1 MDNSVARTPR
11 YCLTIGSSFD
21 AESPDPV
28 PVFTQAYVA
37 PPGPQPFFV
46 IFLTAS
52 FTDVAIPRSY
62 AGNGAIA
69 PTFDDDTADMLLR
82 MEDVLRAPSF
92 FRDDPPRVSGLEAPL
107 PVTVEEVRG
116 PPQHSIIQVDNS
128 TRTFHLKR
136 YIVKTKDN
144 DSTHFWCGYP
154 DCSHDRFYARQ
165 QVISHIR
172 SVHLKEKPFKCAT
185 CEMYFVRKQDATRHV
200 RTMNEGKKYE
210 CTVCHKKYARKDY
223 RDKHERGCQ
232 F

>member
-1 MDNSVARTPR
+1 MS
-11 YCLTIGSSFD
+11 
-21 AESPDPV
+21 
-28 PVFTQAYVA
+28 
-37 PPGPQPFFV
+37 
-46 IFLTAS
+46 
-52 FTDVAIPRSY
+52 
-62 AGNGAIA
+62 
-69 PTFDDDTADMLLR
+69 DMLLR
-82 MEDVLRAPSF
+82 MEDVLRAPPF

-185 CEMYFVRKQDATRHV
+185 WYADDRREPSRPCFLLKAYSEMYFVRKQDATRHV

-210 CTVCHKKYARKDY
+210 CTVW
-223 RDKHERGCQ
+223 
-232 F
+232 